1 MPSRDANARAS
12 GPVRDP
18 ASRGYV
24 ATVTSLLEL
33 TALNGRGL
41 TEMTMTAYVHAVE
54 QQTCAFSSRAE
65 TYARAHSF
73 DRPTLVMDVD
83 AVAARYRT
91 LATGL
96 GRAAIFYAVKANPAE
111 PILACLAAEGAR
123 FDAASRGEIALCLG
137 LGVRPEDISFG
148 NTIKKAEDIAFA
160 HRAGVRLFAAD
171 ATEELAKL
179 AEHAP
184 GSEVF
189 IRVAVD
195 ETGAEWPLSR
205 KFGVPGSQV
214 LRLLSEAA
222 ARGLKPVGLSF
233 HVGSQTRRAAM
244 WADVLDDIAAVWDAA
259 RAAGFA
265 LDLLNIGGGFPAFYG
280 QPIDRAETYAAAV
293 MEMIDTRFEGA
304 HRVMAEPGRGLVAEA
319 GVIAAEVVLAT
330 RKAPTDLHRWVFLDI
345 GKFSGLA
352 ETIDEAIRYQIASR
366 HDGGPTGPCIV
377 AGPTCDSADVLYE
390 RRPMDLPLA
399 LSAGDKVIIR
409 AAGAY
414 TTTYASI
421 GFNGFPPLDEVYL

>member
-65 TYARAHSF
+65 AYARAHSF

-148 NTIKKAEDIAFA
+148 NTIKKAEDK
-160 HRAGVRLFAAD
+160 V
-171 ATEELAKL
+171 
-179 AEHAP
+179 
-184 GSEVF
+184 S
-189 IRVAVD
+189 D
-195 ETGAEWPLSR
+195 EIE
-205 KFGVPGSQV
+205 
-214 LRLLSEAA
+214 
-222 ARGLKPVGLSF
+222 
-233 HVGSQTRRAAM
+233 
-244 WADVLDDIAAVWDAA
+244 
-259 RAAGFA
+259 
-265 LDLLNIGGGFPAFYG
+265 
-280 QPIDRAETYAAAV
+280 
-293 MEMIDTRFEGA
+293 
-304 HRVMAEPGRGLVAEA
+304 
-319 GVIAAEVVLAT
+319 
-330 RKAPTDLHRWVFLDI
+330 
-345 GKFSGLA
+345 
-352 ETIDEAIRYQIASR
+352 
-366 HDGGPTGPCIV
+366 
-377 AGPTCDSADVLYE
+377 
-390 RRPMDLPLA
+390 
-399 LSAGDKVIIR
+399 KV
-409 AAGAY
+409 
-414 TTTYASI
+414 TLT
-421 GFNGFPPLDEVYL
+421 